1 MIELQ
6 EKLSTGDNSKHNL
19 GDDKAK
25 EAKTMLIKIM

>member
-6 EKLSTGDNSKHNL
+6 ENLITGDNSEHNL
-19 GDDKAK
+19 GDDNAT